1 MLEVFQFYLTTS
13 KSITTKDALDS
24 ALYPFF
30 FIFFFPTE
38 ALPWTPA
45 GVEPFLLCS
54 QQCTGGHCLCTHSCT
69 LTPSE

>member
-30 FIFFFPTE
+30 FFFFFLQRHYLGLLLVWSPSSSALSSARGGTACAPT
-38 ALPWTPA
+38 AAP
-45 GVEPFLLCS
+45 
-54 QQCTGGHCLCTHSCT
+54 
-69 LTPSE
+69 